1 MKFFIIA
8 AALNL
13 PCALAL
19 PSDPGD
25 GHSLLARDKP
35 KLNQY
40 RTMDDC
46 LHDKRILF
54 HAAHS
59 SGNYYDLDKQTSTFF
74 YNTAGFIFS
83 EASKDIGC
91 NGVDKIGLRG
101 GACMEKG
108 DFKSV
113 VFR

>member
-19 PSDPGD
+19 PSDSGD

-40 RTMDDC
+40 RTMDDW
-46 LHDKRILF
+46 
-54 HAAHS
+54 
-59 SGNYYDLDKQTSTFF
+59 SGNCYDLDKQTDAFF
-74 YNTAGFIFS
+74 DNTAGFIFS

-91 NGVDKIGLRG
+91 NGVGKIGLRG